1 VACEEEERYIGFGCG
16 GEWLRRCSFYR
27 MNGGKGDGRRGGST
41 LVVVGCFKLFG
52 YGRGRVE
59 WMNAL
64 VLIVAYDL

>member
-1 VACEEEERYIGFGCG
+1 M
-16 GEWLRRCSFYR
+16 